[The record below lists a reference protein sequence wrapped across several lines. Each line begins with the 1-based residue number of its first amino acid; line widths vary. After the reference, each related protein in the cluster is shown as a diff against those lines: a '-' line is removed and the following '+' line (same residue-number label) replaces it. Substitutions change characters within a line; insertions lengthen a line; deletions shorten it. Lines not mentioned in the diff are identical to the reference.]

1 MNNEKYYVV
10 RKGHNIGIFKTW
22 GECKKAVEGYKNP
35 IFRKFDTFEEAKEFL
50 KTGSKSSSSVSIT
63 TKSSLTD
70 KTIQLTTTKKSKTN
84 VNGNGNCNTNRN
96 DNSNTNTHTNETKSK
111 NYVSDEDILKMK
123 QSLSTIKS
131 SHYSDELN
139 YNVRSWTLIDDEL
152 YIFTDGSSRKSK
164 TKEDYFNSGVGVY
177 IGLNCTNIKEQ
188 YNEKTN
194 NQCELMGMD
203 YAFKLIVKYYR
214 ELIDIKKV
222 IKIVSDSEYSI
233 KACSVWLSSWK
244 KNNWK
249 TAKGDDVKN
258 KDLIES
264 IDASMQRI
272 KLINSK
278 LSTSDKLKVKLIH
291 VNSHQAMDRT
301 DRTKFDIWFGNLCAD
316 GLACN
321 KL

>member
-1 MNNEKYYVV
+1 MNNDNYYVV
-10 RKGHNIGIFKTW
+10 KKGHHIGIFKTW

-35 IFRKFDTFEEAKEFL
+35 VFRKFDTFEEAKDFL
-50 KTGSKSSSSVSIT
+50 KNGSSSSVSI
-63 TKSSLTD
+63 KSKSHLTD

-84 VNGNGNCNTNRN
+84 GDANCNANTNGNT
-96 DNSNTNTHTNETKSK
+96 DTKSNTNSIVK
-111 NYVSDEDILKMK
+111 NSENSISDDELLKVK

-131 SHYSDELN
+131 SQYSDDLN
-139 YNVRSWTLIDDEL
+139 YNVKSWTIIDDEL

-164 TKEDYFNSGVGVY
+164 TKDDYFNSGVGVF
-177 IGLNCTNIKEQ
+177 IGVNCTNIKEQ

-222 IKIVSDSEYSI
+222 VKIVSDSEYSI

-244 KNNWK
+244 KNNWR

-264 IDASMQRI
+264 IDSSMQRI

-278 LSTSDKLKVKLIH
+278 LSAPDKLKVKLIH
-291 VNSHQAMDRT
+291 VNSHQPMDRT
-301 DRTKFDIWFGNLCAD
+301 DRTKFNIWFGNLCAD